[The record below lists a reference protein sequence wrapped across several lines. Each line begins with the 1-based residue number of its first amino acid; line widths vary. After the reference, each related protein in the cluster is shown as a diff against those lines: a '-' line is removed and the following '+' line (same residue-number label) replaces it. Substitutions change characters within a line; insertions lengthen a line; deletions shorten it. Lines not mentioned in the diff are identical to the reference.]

1 MVSALTSPENVAI
14 PAHFP
19 GPSAGRSIETEPEN
33 DATSAKP
40 LMAPTHSGGSVLQ
53 APSTHVPPWKA
64 RIEMVRGAKSD
75 DSSVPIQVPATFA
88 GPAGA
93 GLVGPGVGDGEVG
106 VGATMDGGEVPP
118 PQPNTR
124 TAATRHVPRATN
136 HAP

>member
-1 MVSALTSPENVAI
+1 MVSLPTAPEKVAI

-40 LMAPTHSGGSVLQ
+40 LTAPTHSGGSVFQ
-53 APSTHVPPWKA
+53 APSTQLPPWKA

-88 GPAGA
+88 GPAG
-93 GLVGPGVGDGEVG
+93 VGVGGFGAGDGLAIVG
-106 VGATMDGGEVPP
+106 VGAADGKVPP
-118 PQPNTR
+118 PQPNAR
-124 TAATRHVPRATN
+124 TAATRHVARVTARA
-136 HAP
+136 A